1 MQLRSAAD
9 DLVNSFVRKIEM
21 KSISQLVVSSA
32 SVLSLVVMTAG
43 LTTAAQAQSTDK
55 AVTYPS
61 VAQAAP
67 GTPGAPK
74 QSEMT
79 PGEIQKVDKGANQ
92 LTIKHGAIKSLDLP
106 SSTILFTVRDPAILD
121 TVQPGDKVKFKAMN
135 EGGKVVVTEFEV
147 MK

>member
-1 MQLRSAAD
+1 
-9 DLVNSFVRKIEM
+9 M
-21 KSISQLVVSSA
+21 KSLPRMLLATASA
-32 SVLSLVVMTAG
+32 LSLG
-43 LTTAAQAQSTDK
+43 LSMAVNVQATEKPS
-55 AVTYPS
+55 TYPA

-67 GTPGAPK
+67 GANAAPK
-74 QSEMT
+74 TSEMT
-79 PGEIQKVDKGANQ
+79 PGEIQKVDKGASQ

-106 SSTILFTVRDPAILD
+106 SSTILFTVRDPALLD